1 MGTRSEVKKLIRSG
15 LVTVNNMVIK
25 NEAYHVSEDD
35 IVRLDGEIV
44 IPHRKVYLVFNKPI
58 GYVSDRTEDQACIYD
73 LIDHPYS
80 DELEVAGRLDKDVE
94 GLMLLSNDGIFIH
107 KLISPKHNIK
117 KEYLVWFRGE
127 LTNQKIEIVEKGLVI
142 GTERFKPA
150 TLRSLEPNLLSLV
163 ISEGKYHQVKKMMR
177 ALDLKYLRIQ
187 RIRIGTIELG
197 DMKPGSFREL
207 SEKEIKSLFLD
218 S

>member
-15 LVTVNNMVIK
+15 LVTVNNLVVK
-25 NEAYHVSEDD
+25 NEDFHVSEDD
-35 IVRLDGEIV
+35 IVKLNGEIV
-44 IPHRKVYLVFNKPI
+44 TPHRKVYLAFNKPI
-58 GYVSDRTEDQACIYD
+58 GYVSDRTENQASIYD

-94 GLMLLSNDGIFIH
+94 GLMFLSNDGIFIH
-107 KLISPKHNIK
+107 KVISPKCHMQ
-117 KEYLVWFRGE
+117 KEYLVWFQGD

-150 TLRSLEPNLLSLV
+150 TLRLLEPNLLSLI
-163 ISEGKYHQVKKMMR
+163 ISEGKYHQVKKMMK
-177 ALDLKYLRIQ
+177 ALNLKYSRIQ
-187 RIRIGTIELG
+187 RIRIGTVELG

-207 SEKEIKSLFLD
+207 SEKEIRLLFLD